1 MNVLEGILWV
11 LAGILG
17 LLVALLFLP
26 VGVQVRYD
34 DSGFRISLLAGPIR
48 WQLLPAKSGWLHRKW
63 TRSKSEKA
71 PKPAP
76 KKVAGAQ
83 ACPQGG
89 SLVGTPAILAGAAQP
104 LAGVAAAPSGAAVGV
119 LGEAG
124 RRGSL

>member
-76 KKVAGAQ
+76 KKVAAPRP
-83 ACPQGG
+83 APKR
-89 SLVGTPAILAGAAQP
+89 SEERRVGKECRSRWSP
-104 LAGVAAAPSGAAVGV
+104 
-119 LGEAG
+119 
-124 RRGSL
+124 

>member
-76 KKVAGAQ
+76 KKVRRPGLPPRGEPGRDSGHIGRCCTTSCRGCGGAFW
-83 ACPQGG
+83 CGG
-89 SLVGTPAILAGAAQP
+89 WSFG
-104 LAGVAAAPSGAAVGV
+104 
-119 LGEAG
+119 
-124 RRGSL
+124 

>member
-48 WQLLPAKSGWLHRKW
+48 WQLASQEMDPLEIGKGPQ
-63 TRSKSEKA
+63 TC
-71 PKPAP
+71 PKEGG
-76 KKVAGAQ
+76 GAQ